1 MKEKIEMNDIAKE
14 TIEVLNYFDF
24 DFISKIS
31 SNFLNKLKELS
42 KNSNIIVK
50 VDENKKLK
58 EQNIS
63 KESKEL
69 IALIYYDY
77 IADKEEKKEIINIWN
92 KNEKLYQESLN
103 KKYNVDNIFK
113 NTNKKS
119 ILKEKSD
126 LPDIIRKHSFIEKIK
141 EFFKKIFIEKNNKI

>member
-1 MKEKIEMNDIAKE
+1 MKKKIEMNDIAKQ
-14 TIEVLNYFDF
+14 TIEVLNYFNS

-31 SNFLNKLKELS
+31 SKFLNKLKELS

-69 IALIYYDY
+69 IALIYYYY
-77 IADKEEKKEIINIWN
+77 IANKEEKK
-92 KNEKLYQESLN
+92 
-103 KKYNVDNIFK
+103 
-113 NTNKKS
+113 
-119 ILKEKSD
+119 
-126 LPDIIRKHSFIEKIK
+126 R
-141 EFFKKIFIEKNNKI
+141 NNKYME

>member
-1 MKEKIEMNDIAKE
+1 MKKKIEMNDIAKQ
-14 TIEVLNYFDF
+14 TIEVLNYFNS

-31 SNFLNKLKELS
+31 SKFLNKLKELS

-69 IALIYYDY
+69 IALIYYYY
-77 IADKEEKKEIINIWN
+77 IAKKEEKK
-92 KNEKLYQESLN
+92 
-103 KKYNVDNIFK
+103 
-113 NTNKKS
+113 
-119 ILKEKSD
+119 
-126 LPDIIRKHSFIEKIK
+126 R
-141 EFFKKIFIEKNNKI
+141 NNKYME